1 MAGPGP
7 FRAIDTTML
16 KDTSAGYGLFTIV
29 LHWVSA
35 LLIFFLFGLGVY
47 MTGLS
52 YYSPWYHKG
61 PALHIS
67 LGLVLL
73 LLMVVRILWRL
84 GNKNPTPLPNHSRST
99 LLLSR
104 LVKYLL
110 YGLIFIVIASGYL
123 ITTADGKPASLF
135 DVIHFPMLT
144 QLSPTNVDRAGLIHE
159 LLAWAIVIVAALHAL
174 AALIHHFVIR
184 DRTLV
189 RMLKPVKNLPPGDK
203 KLSSGNP

>member
-1 MAGPGP
+1 MITVAPALY
-7 FRAIDTTML
+7 RETDAML
-16 KDTSAGYGLFTIV
+16 KDSAAGYGLFTIL

-73 LLMVVRILWRL
+73 LLMVLRILWRWI
-84 GNKNPTPLPNHSRST
+84 NPAPRALPSYSRAT

-110 YGLIFIVIASGYL
+110 YGLIFIVIISGYL
-123 ITTADGKPASLF
+123 ITTADGKAASLF
-135 DVIHFPMLT
+135 DVIHFPSFI
-144 QLSPTNVDRAGLIHE
+144 QLSAANVDRAGLIHE
-159 LLAWAIVIVAALHAL
+159 LLAWGIVIVAALHAL
-174 AALIHHFVIR
+174 AALIHHFVMR
-184 DRTLV
+184 DRTLI
-189 RMLKPVKNLPPGDK
+189 RMLKPVK
-203 KLSSGNP
+203 KLSADEKSSTDNW